1 MMEKS
6 GKSRAVAIALQILA
20 ILAVALIVFFATG
33 NVRRESMAEGKKQLE
48 QSVRRATVA
57 CYAAEG
63 VYPQN
68 LDYLREHYGLQID
81 DGRYTVH
88 YTAFADNL
96 MPDIT
101 VTEKSR

>member
-6 GKSRAVAIALQILA
+6 GKSRAVTIALQFLA
-20 ILAVALIVFFATG
+20 MLAVALIVFFATG
-33 NVRRESMAEGKKQLE
+33 NVRCESAAEGKKQLE

-81 DGRYTVH
+81 EGRYTVH
-88 YTAFADNL
+88 YMAFAENL